1 MQIMT
6 SIDTSRDIHIYLAL
20 QSYMVSSTHRD
31 REVELTLVCWHQGFI
46 LIFLIEKG
54 PYCDWSIPDWDSH
67 SKAVPVKQ
75 EMAHVQEQ
83 LQAFEDSGRC

>member
-1 MQIMT
+1 MT
-6 SIDTSRDIHIYLAL
+6 SIDTSRDIHIYLAF

-46 LIFLIEKG
+46 LIFLIEKRAILRSVE
-54 PYCDWSIPDWDSH
+54 PPRWDSH